1 MKKLFAL
8 KDFDTFLLEKKD
20 CKEKKESV
28 IAKAVAEIKA
38 EFGQTAKDF
47 IVSTKQRGI
56 DEIQDFIARTIK
68 PYLAQTDGNEL
79 LYDYDSLLSGLVSW
93 MLFEL
98 ELKLDKNDK
107 TLKG

>member
-1 MKKLFAL
+1 MEKLVAL

-20 CKEKKESV
+20 GKEKRESA
-28 IAKAVAEIKA
+28 IAKAVGAIKD

-47 IVSTKQRGI
+47 ITSAKQKGI
-56 DEIQDFIARTIK
+56 DEIQSFIARTIK

-93 MLFEL
+93 LLFEQ
-98 ELKLDKNDK
+98 ELKLVEKR
-107 TLKG
+107 